1 MFLSIIYMAV
11 LIVVGVSA
19 IIGAAI
25 YWIDKN
31 LG

>member
-31 LG
+31 LN

>member
-1 MFLSIIYMAV
+1 MLLSIIYMAV
-11 LIVVGVSA
+11 LVVVGVSA

-31 LG
+31 AD

>member
-1 MFLSIIYMAV
+1 MVLSIIYMAV
-11 LIVVGVSA
+11 LIVVGVGA

-31 LG
+31 ED

>member
-19 IIGAAI
+19 ILGAAI

-31 LG
+31 ED

>member
-1 MFLSIIYMAV
+1 MLLSIIYMAV

-31 LG
+31 SD